1 MSDDPN
7 EPTQPPMAMPP
18 GPPTAPPPGPP
29 PAPVPGVP
37 SPPPGPP
44 PGAYPPPPGPPPGS
58 APPPGAYPPPPGSFA
73 PPPAQ
78 PYVPGVA
85 TTDQNTLAVTS
96 LVCGIVTLVL
106 ALCCWPL
113 GVVSAIAALI
123 TGYLGLRKADEL
135 GGNGKGMAIAGLVM
149 GGIGILVAVLFGLL
163 FGVSLLG
170 GTTSGLN

>member
-37 SPPPGPP
+37 SPPPG
-44 PGAYPPPPGPPPGS
+44 
-58 APPPGAYPPPPGSFA
+58 PPPGAYPPPPGSFA

-113 GVVSAIAALI
+113 GLVSAIAALI

>member
-1 MSDDPN
+1 M
-7 EPTQPPMAMPP
+7 
-18 GPPTAPPPGPP
+18 APPP
-29 PAPVPGVP
+29 A
-37 SPPPGPP
+37 
-44 PGAYPPPPGPPPGS
+44 AYPPPPGAAPPPGS
-58 APPPGAYPPPPGSFA
+58 FAPPPGSFAPPAGSFA

-85 TTDQNTLAVTS
+85 TSDQNALAIIS

-113 GVVSAIAALI
+113 GLVSAIAALI

-149 GGIGILVAVLFGLL
+149 GGIGILAAVLFGLL
-163 FGVSLLG
+163 FGVSLLSSS
-170 GTTSGLN
+170 TTGLN